1 MLTDPSIEKL
11 KAKSA
16 SPYDLAVLVSK
27 RARELTDGAQP
38 MVDDTDAANVVSLA
52 CREVAAD
59 KIVAVEGDVSDQVI
73 IPITR
78 EEKIRRIEE
87 ERTRQR
93 LLEEERLV
101 RDGGI
106 LYQIIRTRFSQNM
119 TLSDAELYAGS
130 FENIRNEMLCAEWLE
145 LLLHRFEKEEKGL
158 LAAERQEKARLSV
171 CKSVLDGLREMKGKL
186 T

>member
-59 KIVAVEGDVSDQVI
+59 KIVAVEGDVSKEAV

-78 EEKIRRIEE
+78 EERIRRIEE
-87 ERTRQR
+87 EKARERQ
-93 LLEEERLV
+93 LEEERLE
-101 RDGGI
+101 RSGIDLTQDISDKGMDNLFNAINGGEEEEESEGE
-106 LYQIIRTRFSQNM
+106 YVEEDEFA
-119 TLSDAELYAGS
+119 DED
-130 FENIRNEMLCAEWLE
+130 
-145 LLLHRFEKEEKGL
+145 EK
-158 LAAERQEKARLSV
+158 QE
-171 CKSVLDGLREMKGKL
+171 D
-186 T
+186 

>member
-11 KAKSA
+11 KVKSA

-59 KIVAVEGDVSDQVI
+59 KIVAVEGDVSKEAV

-78 EEKIRRIEE
+78 EERIRRIEE
-87 ERTRQR
+87 ERARERQ
-93 LLEEERLV
+93 LEEERLE
-101 RDGGI
+101 RSGI
-106 LYQIIRTRFSQNM
+106 DLTEQINDKGMDNLFNAIN
-119 TLSDAELYAGS
+119 G
-130 FENIRNEMLCAEWLE
+130 
-145 LLLHRFEKEEKGL
+145 EEGEEETEYSEEDDFADDEDK
-158 LAAERQEKARLSV
+158 
-171 CKSVLDGLREMKGKL
+171 LDD
-186 T
+186 

>member
-59 KIVAVEGDVSDQVI
+59 KIVAVEGDVSKEAV

-78 EEKIRRIEE
+78 EERIRRIEE
-87 ERTRQR
+87 EKARERQ
-93 LLEEERLV
+93 LEEERLE
-101 RDGGI
+101 RSGI
-106 LYQIIRTRFSQNM
+106 DLTEQ
-119 TLSDAELYAGS
+119 LSDKGVDNLFNAINGEESEEATEYSEEDEFAEDDD
-130 FENIRNEMLCAEWLE
+130 
-145 LLLHRFEKEEKGL
+145 K
-158 LAAERQEKARLSV
+158 
-171 CKSVLDGLREMKGKL
+171 LDD
-186 T
+186 

>member
-59 KIVAVEGDVSDQVI
+59 KIVAVEGDVSDQI
-73 IPITR
+73 TIPITR

-93 LLEEERLV
+93 LLEEERLE
-101 RDGGI
+101 RSGI
-106 LYQIIRTRFSQNM
+106 DLTQEIS
-119 TLSDAELYAGS
+119 
-130 FENIRNEMLCAEWLE
+130 
-145 LLLHRFEKEEKGL
+145 EKGIDNL
-158 LAAERQEKARLSV
+158 FNAINGGEEDEAADGEYIEDEFADDEDKQE
-171 CKSVLDGLREMKGKL
+171 D
-186 T
+186 

>member
-59 KIVAVEGDVSDQVI
+59 KIVAVEGDVSDQAV

-78 EEKIRRIEE
+78 EERIRRIEE
-87 ERTRQR
+87 ERTRER
-93 LLEEERLV
+93 LLEEERLE
-101 RDGGI
+101 RSGIDLSEPISDKGMDNLFNAIAGGEEGEE
-106 LYQIIRTRFSQNM
+106 
-119 TLSDAELYAGS
+119 DAEYS
-130 FENIRNEMLCAEWLE
+130 
-145 LLLHRFEKEEKGL
+145 EEDDEFADDEDK
-158 LAAERQEKARLSV
+158 QE
-171 CKSVLDGLREMKGKL
+171 D
-186 T
+186 

>member
-59 KIVAVEGDVSDQVI
+59 KIVAVEGDVSDKVT

-93 LLEEERLV
+93 LLEEERLE
-101 RDGGI
+101 RSGIDLTQDISDKGMDNLFNAINGGE
-106 LYQIIRTRFSQNM
+106 
-119 TLSDAELYAGS
+119 DEEAEGEYVEEDEFAD
-130 FENIRNEMLCAEWLE
+130 
-145 LLLHRFEKEEKGL
+145 EEK
-158 LAAERQEKARLSV
+158 QE
-171 CKSVLDGLREMKGKL
+171 D
-186 T
+186 

>member
-38 MVDDTDAANVVSLA
+38 MVDDADAANVVSLA

-59 KIVAVEGDVSDQVI
+59 KIVAVEGDVSDQAV

-78 EEKIRRIEE
+78 EERIRRIEE

-93 LLEEERLV
+93 LLEEERLE
-101 RDGGI
+101 RSGI
-106 LYQIIRTRFSQNM
+106 DLTEQIS
-119 TLSDAELYAGS
+119 
-130 FENIRNEMLCAEWLE
+130 
-145 LLLHRFEKEEKGL
+145 EKGMDNL
-158 LAAERQEKARLSV
+158 FNAINGEEDVEDVEYSEEDEFADDEDKQK
-171 CKSVLDGLREMKGKL
+171 D
-186 T
+186 

>member
-59 KIVAVEGDVSDQVI
+59 KIVAVEGDVSDQAV

-78 EEKIRRIEE
+78 EERIRRIEE

-101 RDGGI
+101 RSGIDLSQDISEKGIDNLFSAINGGEEGEEDVE
-106 LYQIIRTRFSQNM
+106 YSEEDEFA
-119 TLSDAELYAGS
+119 DD
-130 FENIRNEMLCAEWLE
+130 
-145 LLLHRFEKEEKGL
+145 EEKN
-158 LAAERQEKARLSV
+158 
-171 CKSVLDGLREMKGKL
+171 
-186 T
+186 

>member
-11 KAKSA
+11 KSKSA

-59 KIVAVEGDVSDQVI
+59 KIVAVEGDVSDQAV

-78 EEKIRRIEE
+78 EERIRRIEE

-93 LLEEERLV
+93 LLEEERLE
-101 RDGGI
+101 RSGI
-106 LYQIIRTRFSQNM
+106 DLTEQIS
-119 TLSDAELYAGS
+119 
-130 FENIRNEMLCAEWLE
+130 
-145 LLLHRFEKEEKGL
+145 EKGMDNL
-158 LAAERQEKARLSV
+158 FNALNGEEGEEDVEYSEEDEFADDEDKQE
-171 CKSVLDGLREMKGKL
+171 D
-186 T
+186 

>member
-59 KIVAVEGDVSDQVI
+59 KIVAVEGDVSDQVT

-93 LLEEERLV
+93 LLEEERLE
-101 RDGGI
+101 RSGIDLTQDISDKGMDNLFNAINGGE
-106 LYQIIRTRFSQNM
+106 
-119 TLSDAELYAGS
+119 DEEAEGEYVEDEFADD
-130 FENIRNEMLCAEWLE
+130 
-145 LLLHRFEKEEKGL
+145 EEK
-158 LAAERQEKARLSV
+158 QE
-171 CKSVLDGLREMKGKL
+171 D
-186 T
+186 

>member
-27 RARELTDGAQP
+27 RARQLTDGAQP

-52 CREVAAD
+52 CREVAED
-59 KIVAVEGDVSDQVI
+59 KIVAVEGDVSDQAV

-93 LLEEERLV
+93 MLEEERLE
-101 RDGGI
+101 RSGI
-106 LYQIIRTRFSQNM
+106 D
-119 TLSDAELYAGS
+119 LSEPIS
-130 FENIRNEMLCAEWLE
+130 
-145 LLLHRFEKEEKGL
+145 EKGMDNL
-158 LAAERQEKARLSV
+158 FNAINGGEEEEAEGEYVEEDEFADDDDKQE
-171 CKSVLDGLREMKGKL
+171 D
-186 T
+186 